1 MQIKYS
7 KSRELRIINKDNS
20 YGEKRT
26 VTDCDKHP
34 EMWIKYSTGDRIQT
48 DMFENKNLFHKNIY
62 RLHLNVFLTM
72 N

>member
-34 EMWIKYSTGDRIQT
+34 EMWIIYSTGDRI
-48 DMFENKNLFHKNIY
+48 
-62 RLHLNVFLTM
+62 
-72 N
+72 